1 MELTNTNRSR
11 AYPKNTPKSE
21 EEAAKLIPNTFRGPR
36 KKGKRKFVSD
46 SVFRRLS
53 LSIYAVN
60 ARLVAI
66 AEGFHTYPSRT
77 RPLSPPAPM
86 VLGPKGPGRVGR
98 RQADNHITRGIFF
111 ALNINMS

>member
-11 AYPKNTPKSE
+11 AYPILRTQIQFGFSFQ
-21 EEAAKLIPNTFRGPR
+21 A
-36 KKGKRKFVSD
+36 S
-46 SVFRRLS
+46 S
-53 LSIYAVN
+53 LSIYDVN

-111 ALNINMS
+111 ALNIDVS